1 MRINILPIFDQKIS
15 AMHSVKLK
23 IDDKIYENLLWLLR
37 KFNKDELEII
47 IEDTNFREY
56 KTYLEAE
63 LKEIKEGNATFYTM
77 NEVEQRLD
85 LIIKKHEN
93 NL

>member
-1 MRINILPIFDQKIS
+1 
-15 AMHSVKLK
+15 MHSIKLK

-47 IEDTNFREY
+47 IEETNYKEH

-63 LKEIKEGNATFYTM
+63 LKEVKEGNATFYSV
-77 NEVEQRLD
+77 NEVEQRLEK
-85 LIIKKHEN
+85 IIKKHEN
-93 NL
+93 NF